1 MKTIKTYEDF
11 VNEEINLKKVL
22 TTGAL
27 AAGMAFSN
35 PATSQT
41 INAKS
46 DTIEMSKDET
56 AFSYVEEDPEFPG
69 GYTALINYIN
79 SNMRYPSNKDVSG
92 KVFLEFVVEKDGL
105 ISNIEVTKGIE
116 DYPEFGIEAT
126 RLLENSPK
134 WKPGKNGGK
143 YVRSIHRLPITFK
156 YDSKNITQSKTS
168 INNVSTIN
176 RDQVSDIKN
185 YDTMTSIKLPKDF
198 DHNNAKIYSSFLW
211 DSNIPNAPFG
221 GMIFIHTPKLSFFID
236 VKSTWKNFS
245 GEYGIKNWVEIES
258 FVEEYNTWQTS
269 YGSFTRV
276 HHDKTISVGALDH
289 KRVFDIGISK
299 TISKSKS
306 FDLRAYIGC
315 GLSLTK
321 TEIFEETLE
330 LYREYTHY
338 AALGY
343 DTEWSEPDIYLTYDK
358 VATIYENKLN
368 ITSGLLF
375 DFKSGFQM
383 GIGYDTQPRGIN
395 LMIGFTMGKH

>member
-134 WKPGKNGGK
+134 WKPGKQGGQPVPV
-143 YVRSIHRLPITFK
+143 YFDVPVNFK
-156 YDSKNITQSKTS
+156 
-168 INNVSTIN
+168 
-176 RDQVSDIKN
+176 
-185 YDTMTSIKLPKDF
+185 
-198 DHNNAKIYSSFLW
+198 
-211 DSNIPNAPFG
+211 
-221 GMIFIHTPKLSFFID
+221 
-236 VKSTWKNFS
+236 
-245 GEYGIKNWVEIES
+245 IE
-258 FVEEYNTWQTS
+258 
-269 YGSFTRV
+269 
-276 HHDKTISVGALDH
+276 
-289 KRVFDIGISK
+289 
-299 TISKSKS
+299 
-306 FDLRAYIGC
+306 
-315 GLSLTK
+315 
-321 TEIFEETLE
+321 
-330 LYREYTHY
+330 
-338 AALGY
+338 
-343 DTEWSEPDIYLTYDK
+343 
-358 VATIYENKLN
+358 
-368 ITSGLLF
+368 
-375 DFKSGFQM
+375 
-383 GIGYDTQPRGIN
+383 
-395 LMIGFTMGKH
+395 